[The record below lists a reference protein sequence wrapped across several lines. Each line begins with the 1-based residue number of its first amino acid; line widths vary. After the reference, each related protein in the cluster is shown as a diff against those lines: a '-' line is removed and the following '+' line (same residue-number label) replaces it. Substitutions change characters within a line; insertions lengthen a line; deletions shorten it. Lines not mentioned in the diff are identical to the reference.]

1 MLACSIF
8 WKPMCKI
15 FSSMEPATSM
25 RRKIP
30 ELIRELFQ
38 IETAAESSC
47 LKDKAMSFVRNGLL
61 PAESEQVVQRK
72 QWFVTDANGITI
84 LHNALLLSAFFPK
97 TQYVKE
103 IFEKRKTRLEAAG
116 QLQTVITERQ
126 TLLGVALLNP
136 AAITLVESLQAADSF
151 NLRQSHLPSPF
162 EALPQL
168 GLGTNMTLMSAL
180 LAQSASLDTGDS
192 LLAAYL
198 AQDWERASQL
208 SSELESLGKVPPSC
222 LSLIEAVRTR
232 YKEAQEFDNLLD
244 LFR

>member
-1 MLACSIF
+1 MG
-8 WKPMCKI
+8 
-15 FSSMEPATSM
+15 PAISM

-38 IETAAESSC
+38 IETAAESTC

-84 LHNALLLSAFFPK
+84 LHNALLLSAFFPDTKHVK
-97 TQYVKE
+97 T
-103 IFEKRKTRLEAAG
+103 IFEKPKERLAAAD
-116 QLQTVITERQ
+116 QLKAVITSRQ
-126 TLLGVALLNP
+126 TLLGIALLKP
-136 AAITLVESLQAADSF
+136 AAITLVESLQAVDSF
-151 NLRQSHLPSPF
+151 NLRQNRLPSPF

-180 LAQSASLDTGDS
+180 LAQSASLDAGDS

-198 AQDWERASQL
+198 AQDWERANQL
-208 SSELESLGKVPPSC
+208 SDELERLGEVPAGC

-232 YKEAQEFDNLLD
+232 LREAQEFDDLLD
-244 LFR
+244 RFR